1 MVSRFVLP
9 IRLPAESLKQNLIKK
24 ADQQEKSS
32 FWSCTRITA
41 TPCGLQHS
49 KEDSEVQKLMQVT
62 INFGSEDPSDLS
74 HASEKKLCGIVIEI
88 LSNDKT
94 ASLSIE
100 DMQRNKHG

>member
-41 TPCGLQHS
+41 TPCGRQRS
-49 KEDSEVQKLMQVT
+49 RVDSEAQKLMQVT
-62 INFGSEDPSDLS
+62 INFGSGDPSDLL
-74 HASEKKLCGIVIEI
+74 HTSEK
-88 LSNDKT
+88 
-94 ASLSIE
+94 
-100 DMQRNKHG
+100 